1 MKKLLHLAG
10 FSMHTNGVPHR
21 RENRPRKGLS
31 KAGRRAT
38 LLVSWVLLLAL
49 SACSGDFLSSLL
61 SPTAYPATLAVDETE
76 TAAPV
81 LPTPTQTTAAVE
93 AVQTLTLWLP
103 PQFDPNSGSD
113 AGNLLRTRLEEFSQQ
128 NPDVILQV
136 RIKALSGAGSLIES
150 LTAASA
156 AAPEAVPSLVLL
168 PRSDLETAALK
179 GLVFPLDGL
188 TQMSSDADWYPY
200 ARQLAT
206 IQGST
211 FGIPFAGDILL
222 LAYRPAKIGATPT
235 SWTAILE
242 RGQPL
247 IFPAG
252 DPQALITL
260 ALYQSVGGKVED
272 QQSRP
277 TLQADTL
284 SQILTLYSNGAHQG
298 IFPAWLTEY
307 QTDGQAWQ
315 AYRENRGNWLI
326 TWSSRFLSEL
336 PVDTTAIP
344 LPALD
349 SDSPSLTSGWVWAV
363 SDPVT
368 QKHAVSVRLA
378 EYLAQSDFLAAW
390 SAAAG
395 YVPPR
400 PSSLAA
406 WSNQNLKALLSQL
419 VLSAQVRPSN
429 YLVSSLGPV
438 LQEAATQVIRNQG
451 DPTQAAEAA
460 AERLNLP

>member
-1 MKKLLHLAG
+1 MKKLLHWAG
-10 FSMHTNGVPHR
+10 FCIHTKGVLGWHGR
-21 RENRPRKGLS
+21 ALS
-31 KAGRRAT
+31 KAA
-38 LLVSWVLLLAL
+38 LLVSWMLLLAL
-49 SACSGDFLSSLL
+49 SACSGDFLSSLR
-61 SPTAYPATLAVDETE
+61 SPTARSETSIVDETE
-76 TAAPV
+76 TVLPV
-81 LPTPTQTTAAVE
+81 LPTPTETIAAAE
-93 AVQTLTLWLP
+93 AVPTLTLWLP
-103 PQFDPNSGSD
+103 PQFDPDSGSD
-113 AGNLLRTRLEEFSQQ
+113 AGNLLKTRLEEFSQQ
-128 NPDVILQV
+128 NPDVVLQV
-136 RIKALSGAGSLIES
+136 RIKALSGAGGLIES

-156 AAPEAVPSLVLL
+156 AAPQALPSLVLL

-188 TQMSSDADWYPY
+188 TQTLSDADWYPY
-200 ARQLAT
+200 ARQLAA

-235 SWTAILE
+235 SWDAILE

-272 QQSRP
+272 PQSRP

-284 SQILTLYSNGAHQG
+284 SQILTLYSNGARQG

-307 QTDGQAWQ
+307 QTDGQTWQ

-336 PVDTTAIP
+336 PADTTAIP
-344 LPALD
+344 VPAPEGGAP
-349 SDSPSLTSGWVWAV
+349 PSLTSGWVWAV
-363 SDPVT
+363 SDPVA

-378 EYLAQSDFLAAW
+378 EYLVQSDFLAAW
-390 SAAAG
+390 SVAAG

-406 WSNQNLKALLSQL
+406 WNNQNLKALLSQL
-419 VLSAQVRPSN
+419 VLSAQVRPNN

-438 LQEAATQVIRNQG
+438 LQEATTQVIRNQG

-460 AERLNLP
+460 AERFNQP